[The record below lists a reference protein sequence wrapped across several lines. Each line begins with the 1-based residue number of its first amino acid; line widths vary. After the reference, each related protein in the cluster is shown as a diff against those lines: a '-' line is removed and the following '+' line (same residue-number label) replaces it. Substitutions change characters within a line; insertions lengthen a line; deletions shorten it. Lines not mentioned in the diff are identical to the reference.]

1 MNTGINGIIENLI
14 NHFDLRYLYYIFL
27 MCHRCQQH
35 RDLLLVNDE
44 EVCLD
49 CIKLHRISTI
59 LTHEQERKLIAD
71 CLAIHHTSMINSISF
86 VSFIRLYGF
95 FVYKG
100 IRYYTIGDLVFYD
113 SPLKPVA
120 RLFYNH
126 LLLWF

>member
-1 MNTGINGIIENLI
+1 
-14 NHFDLRYLYYIFL
+14 
-27 MCHRCQQH
+27 MCHRCKQP

-49 CIKLHRISTI
+49 CIKLHRISPT
-59 LTHEQERKLIAD
+59 LSEEQERKLIDD
-71 CLAIHHTSMINSISF
+71 CLAIHHSSMINSISF

-95 FVYKG
+95 FVHKG

-113 SPLKPVA
+113 SPLKPVG